1 MVEVINILEN
11 LLVMLKEGFYNK
23 LFIMLH
29 DKSLI
34 GLLGLRLILIGWWR
48 RLVLFRN
55 QRQKFSLRPNI
66 VLVYL
71 QRKARQ
77 LLKLLVQLNFV
88 KKLNL
93 IWVGLSIGGT
103 KIEYIFR
110 KFICM

>member
-48 RLVLFRN
+48 RLVLF
-55 QRQKFSLRPNI
+55 
-66 VLVYL
+66 
-71 QRKARQ
+71 
-77 LLKLLVQLNFV
+77 
-88 KKLNL
+88 
-93 IWVGLSIGGT
+93 
-103 KIEYIFR
+103 
-110 KFICM
+110 